1 MTQNTHLMTA
11 LKVIVSILVVSAVV
25 FGLIF
30 FNVIQIP
37 SLNLKGSAEQPLPPI
52 IQTKVKRTQ
61 APKNLTYKELLDSG
75 DNYTYKGEFDKAL
88 ASYQKASEIVPKE
101 VVPYEKIGNVFM
113 SQKAYQYALQN
124 FDFAVN
130 LSPQNAALKIKAVKS
145 LLGLR
150 KVLDAKTRL
159 AQMTP
164 ETQTS
169 AYYQGLIAAFLN
181 EQDNAKNFLIK
192 SLTLGNDEAIKTNAQ
207 RILTVYRDFELAR
220 DGKIEFLQAMLA
232 QAFDQVGEYGLSIEL
247 AFNALKTQHDYRDV
261 WIVLGHAFLNE
272 QKWSDAEDALKK
284 AIDLDSNHPA
294 GYFYRGI
301 ALRNQK
307 KYTAAIADFEQAL
320 KLGWQPRILAKQYI
334 ADTYFDLGDF
344 EKAFPLYKEAVLT
357 DTSDIRRFIRP
368 LALAINHLKQP
379 KEALILGLKAIE
391 THPGSAMSFNLLGWA
406 EFSNDDFTNART
418 HLKKALTI
426 DPELS
431 EAYLNLGQLEENQKN
446 YKQALS
452 YYETAISISQKSG
465 NDSVGATA
473 GLKYDHLKSTPLPT
487 PINLSPNAPALET
500 LLDDAQL
507 DSIPSLS
514 LL

>member
-1 MTQNTHLMTA
+1 MTNKTHLMTA
-11 LKVIVSILVVSAVV
+11 IKVIVSILVASSVI

-37 SLNLKGSAEQPLPPI
+37 NLNLKGAADKPLPPT
-52 IQTKVKRTQ
+52 IQTKIKRAE
-61 APKNLTYKELLDSG
+61 APKNLTYKELLESG
-75 DNYTYKGEFDKAL
+75 DNYSYKGEFDKAL
-88 ASYQKASEIVPKE
+88 ASYQKASEIEPKE
-101 VVPYEKIGNVFM
+101 VVPYEKIGDVFVL
-113 SQKAYQYALQN
+113 QKSYQDALQN
-124 FDFAVN
+124 FDFAAT
-130 LSPQNAALKIKAVKS
+130 LTPQNASLKIKAVKS

-159 AQMTP
+159 TKITP

-169 AYYQGLIAAFLN
+169 VYYQGLIAAFLN
-181 EQDNAKNFLIK
+181 EQGNSKNLLIK
-192 SLTLGNDEAIKTNAQ
+192 SLTIGNDEAIKTNAQ

-220 DGKIEFLQAMLA
+220 DGKTEFLQAMLA

-284 AIDLDSNHPA
+284 AVDLDSNHPA
-294 GYFYRGI
+294 SYFYRGI

-307 KYTAAIADFEQAL
+307 KYTEAIADFEQAL
-320 KLGWQPRILAKQYI
+320 KLSWQPRILAKQYI

-357 DTSDIRRFIRP
+357 DTSDIRRFVRP
-368 LALAINHLKQP
+368 MALAINRLKQP

-391 THPGSAMSFNLLGWA
+391 THPNSAMSFNLLGWA
-406 EFSNDDFTNART
+406 EFSNNDFTNART
-418 HLKKALTI
+418 HLRKALTI

-431 EAYLNLGQLEENQKN
+431 EAYLNLGQLEESQKN
-446 YKQALS
+446 YKQAMT
-452 YYETAISISQKSG
+452 YYETAISIAQKSG

-473 GLKYDHLKSTPLPT
+473 EVKYDHIKSIPLPAPT
-487 PINLSPNAPALET
+487 NVSPNAPALET
-500 LLDDAQL
+500 PSDDL
-507 DSIPSLS
+507 PPDSIPSLS